1 MVNCSYCNGPIDRQ
15 VFCSSSHKVMYHR
28 HGAKVLTKGK
38 QENPKQLTK
47 GKQKSPSIDET
58 STSNKQLVD
67 ETSTPI
73 QQAPCRHGNHKDMCH
88 TCLAEAKL

>member
-58 STSNKQLVD
+58 ST
-67 ETSTPI
+67 PI